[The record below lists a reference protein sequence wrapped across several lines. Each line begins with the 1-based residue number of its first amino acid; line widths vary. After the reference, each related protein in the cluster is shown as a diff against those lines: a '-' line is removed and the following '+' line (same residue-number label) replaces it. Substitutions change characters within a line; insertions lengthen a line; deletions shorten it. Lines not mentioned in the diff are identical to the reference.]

1 MGEKSVKP
9 NQTLSVLHLG
19 KFYPPHMGGM
29 ETHLQSLV
37 SGMHRNYA
45 VEVLVANDHA
55 HRQVEH
61 LDGAKIRRVPTFGT
75 LASMPLTPTL
85 PYELWRSHTD
95 LVHVHTPNPGAAFA
109 LAASGYHGPLIVTH
123 HSDTLGRRQLSRL
136 IAPFVRHMMTRA
148 DAIIVTS
155 QRYLDS
161 SSELAPYAKKCHI
174 IPLGIDEE
182 AFRSPRTADVQDIQ
196 ERFGSRIVL
205 AVGRLVEYKGFRHLI
220 RAIKQLDANLVII
233 GTGPEASALQ
243 SLANDLSIQSRV
255 HFVGRVI
262 ELAPYFAAA
271 QVFAFP
277 SISRA
282 EAFGMVQLEA
292 MAAGLPVVNTDIQS
306 GVPEVSIHGQTGWT
320 VPPGDSEALAN
331 ALQSLLENEEMRL
344 RMGAA
349 ARCRVMT
356 QYGVEQINVRTME
369 LYEAVLRTRGHR
381 SGQTQEP
388 TSARAAS

>member
-1 MGEKSVKP
+1 MKQISI
-9 NQTLSVLHLG
+9 LHIG

-29 ETHLQSLV
+29 ETHLQNLV
-37 SGMHRNYA
+37 SGICNHYST
-45 VEVLVANDHA
+45 EVLVANDGA
-55 HRQVEH
+55 LRQVDH
-61 LDGAKIRRVPTFGT
+61 LDGARIRRVPTFGT
-75 LASMPLTPTL
+75 LASMPVTPTM
-85 PYELWRSHTD
+85 PYELWRSHPD
-95 LVHVHTPNPGAAFA
+95 LVHVHTPNPGAAFS
-109 LAASGYHGPLIVTH
+109 LAVSGYRGPLIITH

-136 IAPFVRHMMTRA
+136 TAPFVRHMMTHA
-148 DAIIVTS
+148 DAIVVTS

-161 SSELAPYAKKCHI
+161 SSELAPYARKCQI
-174 IPLGIDEE
+174 IPLGIGEE
-182 AFRSPRTADVQDIQ
+182 AFRTPRAKDVQDIL
-196 ERFGSRIVL
+196 EKFGPRIVL
-205 AVGRLVEYKGFRHLI
+205 AVGRLVEYKGFPHLI
-220 RAIKQLDANLVII
+220 RAMRQLDANLVII

-243 SLANDLSIQSRV
+243 SLANDLNIESRV

-271 QVFAFP
+271 EVFAFP

-306 GVPEVSIHGQTGWT
+306 AVPEISIHGQTGWT

-344 RMGAA
+344 SMGAA
-349 ARCRVMT
+349 ARCRMMT

-381 SGQTQEP
+381 SGRTQEP